1 MDLKRW
7 LILVGVGAVVAFIAL
22 SYLAGYIRVRR
33 RENRVIKVADE
44 LAERYRKEEDLGVV
58 EVAQVMM
65 ARGLN
70 EEESKT
76 CLELIDMKLQGREG
90 RGVDAALEPLVAK
103 YQEKFAN
110 APPEKWKSIS
120 QEMAELDITDEQRLY
135 LAHRL
140 AELSKQ

>member
-33 RENRVIKVADE
+33 RENRVIKLSDE

-90 RGVDAALEPLVAK
+90 GRWRWPGQSVRSTCC
-103 YQEKFAN
+103 
-110 APPEKWKSIS
+110 W
-120 QEMAELDITDEQRLY
+120 
-135 LAHRL
+135 
-140 AELSKQ
+140 